1 MNESVT
7 VTFDGHIATLAFA
20 NPPLNFATIRL
31 IKLIADNLEEI
42 DNNRQIRVVVLKSTS
57 DIFCA
62 GADLQSKNGFG
73 AEGNDP
79 LRELY
84 DQALRIY
91 ATKKPIVALVRGA
104 AIGAGL
110 GLALTADFRI
120 ASPKARFSANFA
132 KLGFHPGFGLTYTVP
147 KLVGEQRSAEIF
159 LTAERYKP
167 DLLQQWGMVDIVAG
181 EDSIDD
187 KTNDFAQ
194 KIASNAPLSLLST
207 RETLRIGMLERVTQ
221 AIHREHSIQ
230 IELFKTKDFFEGVQ
244 SVNERRPGSF
254 TGQ

>member
-1 MNESVT
+1 MSESVT
-7 VTFDGHIATLAFA
+7 LTIDGHIATLTFA

-31 IKLIADNLEEI
+31 VKLIADNLEEI
-42 DNNRQIRVVVLKSTS
+42 DNNSHIRVVVLKSAG

-62 GADLQSKNGFG
+62 GADLQSENGFG
-73 AEGNDP
+73 AKGDDP

-91 ATKKPIVALVRGA
+91 AAKKPIIAQVRGA

-120 ASPKARFSANFA
+120 ATPKARFSANFA

-147 KLVGEQRSAEIF
+147 KLVGEQRAAEMF

-167 DLLQQWGMVDIVAG
+167 DLLQQWGMVNRVTS
-181 EDSIDD
+181 EDSIEDETD
-187 KTNDFAQ
+187 AFAQ

-207 RETLRIGMLERVTQ
+207 RETLRMGMLEHVTQ
-221 AIHREHSIQ
+221 AIVREHSVQ
-230 IELFKTKDFFEGVQ
+230 IELFKTKDFAEGVQ

>member
-1 MNESVT
+1 MQAP
-7 VTFDGHIATLAFA
+7 IY
-20 NPPLNFATIRL
+20 
-31 IKLIADNLEEI
+31 NL
-42 DNNRQIRVVVLKSTS
+42 
-57 DIFCA
+57 
-62 GADLQSKNGFG
+62 KNGFG

-230 IELFKTKDFFEGVQ
+230 IELFKTKDFVEGVQ